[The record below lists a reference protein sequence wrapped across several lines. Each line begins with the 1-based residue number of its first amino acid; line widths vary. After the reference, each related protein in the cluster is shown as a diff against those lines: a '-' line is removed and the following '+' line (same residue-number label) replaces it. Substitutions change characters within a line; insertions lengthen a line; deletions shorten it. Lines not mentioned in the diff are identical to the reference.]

1 MKVSGRFCCF
11 IDGSGPEWSKV
22 LGGWRNRCSTINC
35 KQAAHHV
42 MALAHP
48 PGSNQIMKHGSII
61 GIP

>member
-1 MKVSGRFCCF
+1 MAVGQN
-11 IDGSGPEWSKV
+11 GPKS
-22 LGGWRNRCSTINC
+22 LGAGEIGVQQSINC

-42 MALAHP
+42 MALAL